1 MNFRGVDNYYSA
13 DSRPSQ
19 SLTEPPINTTVQI
32 GKPALTYATVAY
44 PLASLTRTVSSYESL
59 AIANELLLHAVI
71 TCELFAIA
79 SSLHLT

>member
-1 MNFRGVDNYYSA
+1 MSA
-13 DSRPSQ
+13 IPKPSEW
-19 SLTEPPINTTVQI
+19 LKTPPINTTVQI

-44 PLASLTRTVSSYESL
+44 PLASLTRTVSSYGSL
-59 AIANELLLHAVI
+59 AIAYELLLHAVI